1 LNRVVK
7 VLAVHDLSLALC
19 DDGNVLAWGDNSVG
33 QAAVPADLRDVV
45 SLASSGRHVLAL
57 TRNGQVVAWGDNESG
72 QTEVPPDLAEVR
84 AIAAEVHSS
93 FALTSE
99 GKVVS
104 WGPALYG
111 QSQVPLLLEH
121 VSAIQAFAGCA
132 VALLG
137 DGPPSP
143 LLPLSN
149 PEWQAGEFR
158 FEFVPRRDSVYG
170 VEFTDSLDSIPWAA
184 SALVR
189 GDGSVRT
196 WTELPRSNQRF
207 YRVRHW

>member
-1 LNRVVK
+1 VVE
-7 VLAVHDLSLALC
+7 VLAVHDLSLALR
-19 DDGNVLAWGDNSVG
+19 DDGSVVAWGDNSVG
-33 QAAVPADLRDVV
+33 QAAVPADLHDVV

-57 TRNGQVVAWGDNESG
+57 TRGGQVVAWGDNASG
-72 QTEVPPDLAEVR
+72 QTEVPPDLADVR
-84 AIAAEVHSS
+84 EIAAEVYSS
-93 FALTSE
+93 FALTGD
-99 GKVVS
+99 GKIVS
-104 WGPALYG
+104 WGQALYG
-111 QSQVPLLLEH
+111 QSQVPALLEN

-137 DGPPSP
+137 DGPPSS

-149 PEWQAGEFR
+149 PRWQAGEFR
-158 FEFVPRRDSVYG
+158 FEFVPRRDSVYA
-170 VEFTDSLDSIPWAA
+170 VEFTDSLDPLPWGA